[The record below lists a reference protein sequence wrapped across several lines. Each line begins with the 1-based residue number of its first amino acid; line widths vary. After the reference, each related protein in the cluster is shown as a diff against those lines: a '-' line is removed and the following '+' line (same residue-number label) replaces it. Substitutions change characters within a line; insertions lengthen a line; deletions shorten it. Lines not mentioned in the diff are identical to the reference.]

1 MAPDVGPGGDDEAND
16 DDEVVEA
23 ELLDGDEATDGGG
36 ELGDLLGSLGGLDM
50 SSLLGS
56 AMELQEQMLAAQQ
69 EVANAEYEG
78 QSGGGAVRIV
88 VTGSME
94 FRSVT
99 IAPEAVDPDDVEM
112 LQDLVLAALHDAV
125 SQAVGAAA
133 SNVSAMPGLD
143 VLGGLD
149 LGALLGGTTEHGD
162 DEDENAP

>member
-133 SNVSAMPGLD
+133 SNVSAMPGVDL
-143 VLGGLD
+143 LGGLD
-149 LGALLGGTTEHGD
+149 LGALLGGTTEHGE

>member
-1 MAPDVGPGGDDEAND
+1 MAPEVVPGGGHDED

-78 QSGGGAVRIV
+78 QSGGGAVHIV

-112 LQDLVLAALHDAV
+112 LQDLILAALHDAV

-133 SNVSAMPGLD
+133 SNVSAMPGMDL
-143 VLGGLD
+143 LGGLD
-149 LGALLGGTTEHGD
+149 LGALLGGTPDDGDAD
-162 DEDENAP
+162 DEAP